1 MTFKSDSLGKTDPP
15 ARRMVYDAFALCFGA
30 VMIPC
35 LSKFMSLGN
44 TVRTDI
50 PTILLKLL
58 SSPAV
63 IGVRSGVAWAS
74 RIAERASDKYI
85 ATRRT
90 ATKSVAVHGSEY
102 CGKTRGLG
110 STSTAV
116 EIAWEVL

>member
-1 MTFKSDSLGKTDPP
+1 MTFKSEYFAGTHPP

-35 LSKFMSLGN
+35 VSKFLLLGD

-50 PTILLKLL
+50 STILLKLL
-58 SSPAV
+58 SSPVV
-63 IGVRSGVAWAS
+63 IGVRSSVAWAS
-74 RIAERASDKYI
+74 RIAERAGDKDI

-90 ATKSVAVHGSEY
+90 ATKSVVVHGSED